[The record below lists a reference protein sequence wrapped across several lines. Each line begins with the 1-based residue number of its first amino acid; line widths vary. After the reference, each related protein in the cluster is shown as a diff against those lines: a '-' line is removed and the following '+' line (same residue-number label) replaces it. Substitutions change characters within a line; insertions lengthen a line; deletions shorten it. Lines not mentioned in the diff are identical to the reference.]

1 MASFIAPLVGAGAS
15 IISGILGGGAAKRA
29 GAKLKAAGDASGHAI
44 ENTVKSNQEWV
55 SGATTAAQGGV
66 DAAKNQAN
74 DVVRGAYGEQKENLN
89 PYLEAGRSGVT
100 SLQAAYAPGGSL
112 AGTFHAPTADEAA
125 ATPGYE
131 FTRNEGTKAVQ
142 RSAAA
147 SGSLASGGTMKA
159 LDQYSQG
166 LASTYYQQ
174 AYNNALQSYQT
185 NHQNTLQGY
194 MALTGVGQNATGQ
207 FNSAAQNYGNLTSAN
222 TLNSAQYVGN
232 TGIQGAEYNAG
243 YGLQGSK
250 IAQDYFL
257 GGAAGDASGTI
268 GAGNAWQNALGG
280 VAGAAGDIASRG
292 YRTTGGTVSDMNGS
306 PVYPGSGGYNPAT
319 YSPSY
324 VPPGQ
329 YTPSYAPPLPA
340 PYVPQMAPVQSYG
353 FPQQGPYGYG
363 GRLN

>member
-1 MASFIAPLVGAGAS
+1 M
-15 IISGILGGGAAKRA
+15 
-29 GAKLKAAGDASGHAI
+29 
-44 ENTVKSNQEWV
+44 
-55 SGATTAAQGGV
+55 SGATELAQGGV

-74 DVVRGAYGEQKENLN
+74 DVVRDVYGEQKQNLN

-112 AGTFHAPTADEAA
+112 AGTFKAPTADEAA

-131 FTRNEGTKAVQ
+131 FQRNEGTKAVQ

-147 SGSLASGGTMKA
+147 AGGLGSGGTMKA

-194 MALTGVGQNATGQ
+194 LALTGVGQNATGQ
-207 FNSAAQNYGNLTSAN
+207 LNSAAQNYGNLTSAN
-222 TLNSAQYVGN
+222 TLNSAQYIGN
-232 TGIQGAEYNAG
+232 TGLQGAEYNAG
-243 YGLQGSK
+243 YALQGSK
-250 IAQDYFL
+250 LSNDYYMQ
-257 GGAAGDASGTI
+257 GAGASASGTV
-268 GAGNAWQNALGG
+268 GQSNAWQNALTG

-292 YRTTGGTVSDMNGS
+292 YRTNGGTVSDMSGN
-306 PVYPGSGGYNPAT
+306 PVYPGGGYDPGSYN
-319 YSPSY
+319 PSY
-324 VPPGQ
+324 APPGQ

-340 PYVPQMAPVQSYG
+340 PYVPPSPYAPAAT
-353 FPQQGPYGYG
+353 QGPWGYG